1 MGSYLLS
8 FVLTL
13 LCLEVAAF
21 YNGFENLFFGHPGGA
36 LSYAWKWP
44 VFIMLAEKN

>member
-13 LCLEVAAF
+13 LCLEVAVF
-21 YNGFENLFFGHPGGA
+21 YNGFENLFSATLAGHFPMPGSG
-36 LSYAWKWP
+36 L
-44 VFIMLAEKN
+44 FL